1 MEENH
6 ITKFSTEF
14 ESEIV
19 SQDFR
24 IEELK
29 RYSKLFS
36 DYDLAPPYP
45 GGSHGN
51 LSFRITAEQD
61 PFIITASMTALFD
74 PLKPEDFVQVN
85 FVDVEKN
92 KVFAEGKRL
101 PSSESVLHFGI
112 YRIRDEVNVVFHGH
126 SKYILDNVEKLG
138 IPQTENEEEFGT
150 LELVDEVLELASEHD
165 FFVMRNH
172 GFVALGKSM
181 EEAWE
186 RVEKYLDVPKIPTI

>member
-14 ESEIV
+14 ESDIV
-19 SQDFR
+19 PQDFR

-29 RYSKLFS
+29 NYSKMFA

-51 LSFRITAEQD
+51 LSFRIAAEQD

-101 PSSESVLHFGI
+101 PSSESIIHFGI
-112 YRIRDEVNVVFHGH
+112 YRIREDVNVVFHGH
-126 SKYILDNVEKLG
+126 SEYILNNVKKLG
-138 IPQTENEEEFGT
+138 IPETENEEEFGT
-150 LELVDEVLELASEHD
+150 LELVDEALELASEHNL
-165 FFVMRNH
+165 FVMKNH
-172 GFVALGKSM
+172 GFVALGNSM
-181 EEAWE
+181 EETWAQ
-186 RVEKYLDVPKIPTI
+186 VEKHLDIPKLPTI